1 MSTKYK
7 MKKAKMGEGKK
18 AGAKMALVT
27 LLTIIVAG
35 IVALSTCAY
44 VYHWTWDMVKY
55 WLNPFSEGNNWT
67 WLIYLGLLLLLL
79 VIIWLIH
86 RVRIEKMIDEGK

>member
-1 MSTKYK
+1 MSTKYR
-7 MKKAKMGEGKK
+7 MKKTKMGEGKK

-27 LLTIIVAG
+27 ILTIIVAG

-44 VYHWTWDMVKY
+44 VYHWTWEMVKY
-55 WLNPFSEGNNWT
+55 WLNPFSEGNNLT
-67 WLIYLGLLLLLL
+67 WLIYLGFLLLIL

-86 RVRIEKMIDEGK
+86 RIRIEKMIDEGK